1 MALALEITRIILRY
15 LAVVLLTIGAPP
27 ALVEP
32 LGDPALVS
40 MIAGLASVA
49 LAEGGWL
56 MTKLRAVA

>member
-1 MALALEITRIILRY
+1 MGLALEITRIILRY
-15 LAVVLLTIGAPP
+15 IAVVLLTVGAPA